1 MRNERAHRERRG
13 DDDMGRERE
22 ELSYDALDDLINDV
36 EPNPSTLLYFP
47 PD

>member
-22 ELSYDALDDLINDV
+22 ELSYDALDDLANDV
-36 EPNPSTLLYFP
+36 
-47 PD
+47 